1 MDLTG
6 LLGGIQQPQTLSD
19 LANDPRLAGVMKF
32 MNEWK
37 TAVRP
42 NELAGYTP
50 IPEGYVGT
58 AYKYGDKETSWRD
71 VPFAQRMATNR
82 YPSLT
87 PFEGDVPYYSK
98 FIDNRDDDG
107 FMGGAL
113 SVFTGGVSDMIQGN
127 PAFSGASQELV
138 HQLGPE
144 TGGALSHWLLPLST
158 TTSQLDRAF
167 SEGDWGMGIDA
178 ILDSPQF
185 GSVDYITRQNVAPMI
200 PDSIKPYA
208 TTLGT
213 TIGSIWGPIGAAA
226 GYGIGSKIQGQDYL
240 QGMIGS
246 ALALGTSYAGQAL
259 GSALG
264 GLTNFSGIDSIPVD
278 AWGAGMSTPGYAT
291 AAQIPG
297 LLTGSFG
304 TADELGLQNIDVGLD
319 TPSFT
324 KTTDFLKTYGSD
336 LLKAGLKIAS
346 TGEVTP
352 MPNFN
357 FDTNQMFSPNYMTTG
372 NVWETPM
379 TPEEQLKAMAEAQ
392 AKKKSLTDD
401 EPKKD
406 TRFAYL
412 KDWVANVPARPEFL
426 SDYLA

>member
-19 LANDPRLAGVMKF
+19 LANDPRLAGVMKAI
-32 MNEWK
+32 NNWK

-42 NELAGYTP
+42 DELPGYTP
-50 IPEGYVGT
+50 IPEGYVGM
-58 AYKYGDKETSWRD
+58 AYKYGNDEDTWRD
-71 VPFAQRMATNR
+71 VPFAQRMFTASH
-82 YPSLT
+82 PSLT

-98 FIDNRDDDG
+98 FIDTRDDDG
-107 FMGGAL
+107 F
-113 SVFTGGVSDMIQGN
+113 
-127 PAFSGASQELV
+127 
-138 HQLGPE
+138 LGDIANIA
-144 TGGALSHWLLPLST
+144 TGGAYGAIT
-158 TTSQLDRAF
+158 
-167 SEGDWGMGIDA
+167 GDFGKVGQYIAPFVNPGAVSFNQAINAKDAWDFIDA
-178 ILDSPQF
+178 VFDP
-185 GSVDYITRQNVAPMI
+185 ITGPGINAVAGGTNSLLKEYAPEVL
-200 PDSIKPYA
+200 PYVTTLA

-213 TIGSIWGPIGAAA
+213 IIGGPVGAAA
-226 GYGIGSKIQGQDYL
+226 GYGVGSKIAGMPTSA
-240 QGMIGS
+240 GMIGS
-246 ALALGTSYAGQAL
+246 ALAYAGSAL
-259 GSALG
+259 GQAASSALG
-264 GLTNFSGIDSIPVD
+264 GLTSFSGIDSIPVD

-346 TGEVTP
+346 SGEVQP
-352 MPNFN
+352 LPDFN
-357 FDTNQMFSPNYMTTG
+357 FATNQTFSPNYTTTG

-379 TPEEQLKAMAEAQ
+379 SPEEQLKAMAQAQ
-392 AKKKSLTDD
+392 AKKKSLTED